1 MGMYSIN
8 VCIVCT
14 EAVKLNVCRQ
24 VHKSAVNDDTT
35 VGLAASDKSDKG
47 SYFQDFERLVWED
60 SELDMEFNESIGS
73 SRRKI
78 KKENSRKGLSKFG
91 NIKVSLRCVK
101 KVIIV
106 ILKAPDAG
114 NW

>member
-1 MGMYSIN
+1 M
-8 VCIVCT
+8 T
-14 EAVKLNVCRQ
+14 RQ
-24 VHKSAVNDDTT
+24 
-35 VGLAASDKSDKG
+35 LASPRQISRIKDLTSKTSKDW
-47 SYFQDFERLVWED
+47 SED
-60 SELDMEFNESIGS
+60 SELDMEFNESTGS

-114 NW
+114 N